1 MDDTNMFPSFSIR
14 DAHRAREFYENVLGL
29 HVKEV
34 PMGGCSFLEL
44 DLGDSKA
51 LLYEKPDHVP
61 ATFTVLNF
69 EVKDIATTVRELG
82 RKGVTF
88 ERYEGTDQLGITHNK
103 GPLIAWFKDPDGNF
117 LSIMQADLSKRE
129 YSGDAPPSPS

>member
-1 MDDTNMFPSFSIR
+1 MNDPKIFPSFSIR
-14 DAHRAREFYENVLGL
+14 DAVRAKKFYEDVLGL
-29 HVKEV
+29 HAKQI
-34 PMGGCSFLEL
+34 PMGDCSFLEL

-69 EVKDIATTVRELG
+69 QVKDISSAVRELAG
-82 RKGVTF
+82 HGVEF
-88 ERYEGTDQLGITHNK
+88 ERYEGTDQLGITHNE

-117 LSIMQADLSKRE
+117 LSIMQEDTVRAE
-129 YSGDAPPSPS
+129 YSGEAPPSPS

>member
-1 MDDTNMFPSFSIR
+1 MNDPKIFPSYSIR
-14 DAHRAREFYENVLGL
+14 DAARAKKFYEDVLGL
-29 HVKEV
+29 HVRKI
-34 PMGGCSFLEL
+34 PMGECSFLEL

-69 EVKDIATTVRELG
+69 QVKDISAVVRELAG
-82 RKGVTF
+82 KGVKF
-88 ERYEGTDQLGITHNK
+88 ERYEGTDQLGITHNE

-117 LSIMQADLSKRE
+117 LSIMQDEATKQE
-129 YSGDAPPSPS
+129 YAGEAPMSPS